1 MHYHTS
7 ISVYFHNDILSI
19 IFNHNYGTNL
29 TETITQVK
37 HYVPTLE
44 LNKGQGI
51 FVLIYFDY
59 NIQWFHGGLISY
71 EKPVLIMSSVTS
83 KWMLI
88 SKFQQMCT
96 S

>member
-7 ISVYFHNDILSI
+7 ISVYFQNDILSI
-19 IFNHNYGTNL
+19 WFNHDYGTKL
-29 TETITQVK
+29 TETITQEK
-37 HYVPTLE
+37 HYAPTLK

-51 FVLIYFDY
+51 FVFICPDY
-59 NIQWFHGGLISY
+59 NIQWFNGGIISY
-71 EKPVLIMSSVTS
+71 DMPVLIMSSVTS

-88 SKFQQMCT
+88 TKFQQICT